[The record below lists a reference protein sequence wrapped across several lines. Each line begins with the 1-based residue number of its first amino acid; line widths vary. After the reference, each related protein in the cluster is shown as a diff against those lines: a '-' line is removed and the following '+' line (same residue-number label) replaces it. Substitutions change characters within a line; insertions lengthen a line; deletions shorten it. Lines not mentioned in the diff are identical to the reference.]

1 MKDIIYREWNFD
13 VKIVVTDLRINI
25 INQLLKL
32 MEDLSRKVKLVLF
45 TFTIAIIILTSTQTL
60 LFLFNNAQY

>member
-32 MEDLSRKVKLVLF
+32 MEGLSRKIKLVLF

>member
-25 INQLLKL
+25 INQLLKM
-32 MEDLSRKVKLVLF
+32 MEGLSRKLKLVLF
-45 TFTIAIIILTSTQTL
+45 IFTIAIIILTSTQTL

>member
-32 MEDLSRKVKLVLF
+32 MEDLSRKIKLVLF
-45 TFTIAIIILTSTQTL
+45 IFTIAIIILTSTQTL